1 MIDESFLRGTLLKV
15 LAIIGF
21 SATILLIGWSIL
33 MLFTH
38 GQSMFSSLAGK
49 IRNMYQTSP
58 EISLVEEIIVESGSD
73 TQQEITTSEL
83 PIKTPVAPSTTEISS
98 ESSAKFIDL
107 DISILGTGI
116 VERGVFSFTQSYR
129 EDRLNAVMI
138 DIVNKG
144 NTLSDSWSFI
154 TSLPDGSTYTSP
166 MQAPLKPE
174 EHAIFTLQYEIGKSK
189 GNSILST
196 VLPIRDATI
205 LNNTTMWSVTRN

>member
-21 SATILLIGWSIL
+21 SATVLLIGWFVL

-38 GQSMFSSLAGK
+38 GQTIFSSLAEK
-49 IRNMYQTSP
+49 IRNMYQPSP
-58 EISLVEEIIVESGSD
+58 EISLVEEIIMESGPD
-73 TQQEITTSEL
+73 TQEEITTSEL

-98 ESSAKFIDL
+98 ESSSKFIDL

-116 VERGVFSFTQSYR
+116 VERGVFSFTQAYR
-129 EDRLNAVMI
+129 EDKLNAVMI

-189 GNSILST
+189 RNNILST
-196 VLPIRDATI
+196 VLPIRDTTI
-205 LNNTTMWSVTRN
+205 LNNTAVWSVIRN